1 MYLSLRIEFEVD
13 SRNLNPNVAP
23 VCVLGPFSHRWLSS
37 VLCENRQLTHLA
49 PEHVIV
55 ECQAIW
61 SCCKMFSNVYQSS
74 IFINF
79 LRKPIV
85 IHSSIE
91 TEIYKIHLYDTSLS
105 IDRNLQA
112 NLFLIL
118 HWFIADMFNMIRN
131 VLIWLWRNELHI

>member
-1 MYLSLRIEFEVD
+1 MSFITEEIQKHGIDSIHIYTCIYIIWVYLSLRIEFEVN
-13 SRNLNPNVAP
+13 SRNLYPNVAP

-37 VLCENRQLTHLA
+37 VLCENRQITHLA

-105 IDRNLQA
+105 IDRNLQQTCS
-112 NLFLIL
+112 
-118 HWFIADMFNMIRN
+118 
-131 VLIWLWRNELHI
+131 